1 MAFLSFNKS
10 ELVNLEYSL
19 RREIIGANKTGAYC
33 NTTVVGCNTRRYHG
47 LLAVPVDAFGGE
59 KHILLSG
66 LDESIVVNHRQ
77 FNLGIH
83 CYGDIYEP
91 RGHKYIVDFTAAPV
105 PTLTYK
111 IGETTFRKSVIL
123 APDSDQ
129 VMVKYELV
137 SSPESC
143 ELIVKPF
150 LAFRCIHRLTCENPD
165 ARTGYREIENGVSF
179 NMYEGF
185 PDLNLQLSK
194 AAEFRYAPSWY
205 KGITY
210 TDEYRRGFD
219 CREDLFVPGLF
230 SLRLRKGESVIIS
243 GSTAVEDTKGLSRKF
258 NSVVKKKGKITSNAD
273 LLKYN
278 ADLLICNRNDHKQI
292 VAGLTWL
299 GTGLLRETVV
309 ALPGLTLYAG
319 AGAKEFEEILDNL
332 IADNQERLSSR
343 TTQVEA
349 PLRIADALQQYIRF
363 GAEPKRVWKK
373 YGETMKGILESYLP
387 GRRAEVALHPNGL
400 LWAQKWRTA
409 LSWMNAYV
417 NGVPVTERAGY
428 QVETNAFW
436 YDAICFALE
445 MEASYEPRNSAFIE
459 RWSEVKRL
467 IEENF
472 ERTFWVER
480 GYLAD
485 YVDNSGQNTAVRP
498 NQLFAIALEHSPVND
513 GYKSSIMQTISNELI
528 TSRGIRTLSP
538 RNEAYRGVYEGS
550 QIERDLAYHQGC
562 AWIIPLDYYIA
573 QAFSMI
579 GPSYLKRAEYLVEGF
594 YKDIYKH
601 GVGAF
606 SELYDGDPP
615 HEPHGAISSAC
626 STAAL
631 LRVEHL
637 LNKYRTAAYGADE
650 VSEVGP
656 EGTAAGCA
664 APISETVKSETVKK
678 GRNRK

>member
-19 RREIIGANKTGAYC
+19 KREIIGSNKTGAYC
-33 NTTVVGCNTRRYHG
+33 NTSVVDCNTRRYHG

-111 IGETTFRKSVIL
+111 IGETTLRKSVIL

-129 VMVKYELV
+129 VMIKYEIV
-137 SSPESC
+137 SSPASC
-143 ELIVKPF
+143 ELILKPF
-150 LAFRCIHRLTCENPD
+150 LAFRCIHKLTRENPE
-165 ARTGYREIENGVSF
+165 ARTGYRELENGVSF

-185 PDLNLQLSK
+185 PDLNLQFSK
-194 AAEFRYAPSWY
+194 ASEFRYAPSWY

-219 CREDLFVPGLF
+219 CKEDLFVPGTF
-230 SLRLRKGESVIIS
+230 SLKLRKGESVIVS
-243 GSTAVEDTKGLSRKF
+243 GSTAVEDAKGLSRKF
-258 NSVVKKKGKITSNAD
+258 TSIVKKKGNITSNLD

-278 ADLLICNRNDHKQI
+278 ADLLICNRNGHKQI
-292 VAGLTWL
+292 DAGLTWL
-299 GTGLLRETVV
+299 ETGLLRETIV

-332 IADNQERLSSR
+332 IADNAERLYTR
-343 TTQVEA
+343 TTQIEA
-349 PLRIADALQQYIRF
+349 PLRIADDLQQYIAF
-363 GAEPKRVWKK
+363 GADAKKVWKK
-373 YGETMKGILESYLP
+373 YGPVIKGIIESYLP
-387 GRRAEVALHPNGL
+387 GHRAEVAVHPNGL
-400 LWAQKWRTA
+400 LWGQKWRTA

-417 NGVPVTERAGY
+417 NGILVTERAGY

-436 YDAICFALE
+436 YNAICFALE
-445 MEASYEPRNSAFIE
+445 MEQRFAPKNTAFIQ
-459 RWSEVKRL
+459 RWNAIKTL
-467 IEENF
+467 IDENF
-472 ERTFWVER
+472 EKTFWIPER

-485 YVDNSGQNTAVRP
+485 YVDNAGQGPAVRS
-498 NQLFAIALEHSPVND
+498 NQLYAIALEYSPVSDEN
-513 GYKSSIMQTISNELI
+513 KSSIMQTIANELI

-562 AWIIPLDYYIA
+562 AWIIPLDYYIDL
-573 QAFSMI
+573 AFRMV
-579 GPSYLKRAEYLVEGF
+579 GPSFLKRAEYLIEGF

-631 LRVEHL
+631 LRIEYL
-637 LNKYRTAAYGADE
+637 LDRYRQQTTDRKA
-650 VSEVGP
+650 
-656 EGTAAGCA
+656 
-664 APISETVKSETVKK
+664 VKIKEE
-678 GRNRK
+678 

>member
-19 RREIIGANKTGAYC
+19 KREIIGSNKTGAYC
-33 NTTVVGCNTRRYHG
+33 NTSVVDCNTRRYHG

-111 IGETTFRKSVIL
+111 IGETTLRKSVIL

-129 VMVKYELV
+129 VMIKYEIV
-137 SSPESC
+137 SSPASC
-143 ELIVKPF
+143 ELILKPF
-150 LAFRCIHRLTCENPD
+150 LAFRCIHKLTRENPE
-165 ARTGYREIENGVSF
+165 ARTGYRELENGVSF

-185 PDLNLQLSK
+185 PDLNLQFSK
-194 AAEFRYAPSWY
+194 ASEFRYAPSWY

-219 CREDLFVPGLF
+219 CKEDLFVPGTF
-230 SLRLRKGESVIIS
+230 SLKLRKGESVIVS
-243 GSTAVEDTKGLSRKF
+243 GSTAVEDAKGLSRNF
-258 NSVVKKKGKITSNAD
+258 TSIVKKQGNITSNLD

-278 ADLLICNRNDHKQI
+278 ADLLICNRNGHKQI
-292 VAGLTWL
+292 DAGLTWL
-299 GTGLLRETVV
+299 ETGLLRETIV

-332 IADNQERLSSR
+332 IADNAERLYTR
-343 TTQVEA
+343 TTQIEA
-349 PLRIADALQQYIRF
+349 PLRIADDLQQYIAF
-363 GAEPKRVWKK
+363 GADAKKVWKK
-373 YGETMKGILESYLP
+373 YGPVIKGIIESYLP
-387 GRRAEVALHPNGL
+387 GHRAEVAVHPNGL
-400 LWAQKWRTA
+400 LWGQKWRTA

-417 NGVPVTERAGY
+417 NGIPVTERAGY

-436 YDAICFALE
+436 YNAICFALE
-445 MEASYEPRNSAFIE
+445 MEQRFAPKNTAFIQ
-459 RWSEVKRL
+459 RWNAIKTL
-467 IEENF
+467 IDENF
-472 ERTFWVER
+472 EKTFWIPER

-485 YVDNSGQNTAVRP
+485 YVDNAGQGPAVRS
-498 NQLFAIALEHSPVND
+498 NQLYAIALEYSPVSDEN
-513 GYKSSIMQTISNELI
+513 KSSIMQTIANELI

-562 AWIIPLDYYIA
+562 AWIIPLDYYIDL
-573 QAFSMI
+573 AFRMV
-579 GPSYLKRAEYLVEGF
+579 GPSFLKRAEYLIEGF

-631 LRVEHL
+631 LRIEYL
-637 LNKYRTAAYGADE
+637 LDRYRQQTTDRKA
-650 VSEVGP
+650 
-656 EGTAAGCA
+656 
-664 APISETVKSETVKK
+664 VKIKEE
-678 GRNRK
+678 

>member
-19 RREIIGANKTGAYC
+19 KREIIGSNKTGAYC
-33 NTTVVGCNTRRYHG
+33 NTSVVDCNTRRYHG

-111 IGETTFRKSVIL
+111 IGETTLRKSVIL

-129 VMVKYELV
+129 VMIKYEIV
-137 SSPESC
+137 SSPASC
-143 ELIVKPF
+143 ELILKPF
-150 LAFRCIHRLTCENPD
+150 LAFRCIHRLTRENPE
-165 ARTGYREIENGVSF
+165 ARTGYRELENGVSF

-185 PDLNLQLSK
+185 PDLNLQFSK
-194 AAEFRYAPSWY
+194 ASEFRYAPSWY

-219 CREDLFVPGLF
+219 CKEDLFVPGTF
-230 SLRLRKGESVIIS
+230 SLKLRKGESVIVS
-243 GSTAVEDTKGLSRKF
+243 GSTAVEDARGLSRKF
-258 NSVVKKKGKITSNAD
+258 TSIVKKKGNITSNLD

-278 ADLLICNRNDHKQI
+278 ADLLICNRNGHKQI
-292 VAGLTWL
+292 DAGLTWL
-299 GTGLLRETVV
+299 ETGLLRETIV

-332 IADNQERLSSR
+332 IADNAERLSTR
-343 TTQVEA
+343 TTQIEA
-349 PLRIADALQQYIRF
+349 PLRIADDLQQYIAF
-363 GAEPKRVWKK
+363 GADAKKVWKK
-373 YGETMKGILESYLP
+373 YGPVVKGIIESYLP
-387 GRRAEVALHPNGL
+387 GHREEVAVHPNGL
-400 LWAQKWRTA
+400 LWCQKWRTA

-417 NGVPVTERAGY
+417 NGIPVTERAGY

-436 YDAICFALE
+436 YNAICFALE
-445 MEASYEPRNSAFIE
+445 MEQRFAPKNTAFIQ
-459 RWSEVKRL
+459 RWNAIKTL
-467 IEENF
+467 IDENF
-472 ERTFWVER
+472 EKTFWIPER

-485 YVDNSGQNTAVRP
+485 YVDNAGQGPAVRS
-498 NQLFAIALEHSPVND
+498 NQLYAIALEYSPVSDEN
-513 GYKSSIMQTISNELI
+513 KSSIMQTIANELI

-562 AWIIPLDYYIA
+562 AWIIPLDYYIDL
-573 QAFSMI
+573 AFRMV
-579 GPSYLKRAEYLVEGF
+579 GPSFLKRAEYLIEGF

-631 LRVEHL
+631 LRIEYL
-637 LNKYRTAAYGADE
+637 LDRYRQQTTDRKA
-650 VSEVGP
+650 
-656 EGTAAGCA
+656 
-664 APISETVKSETVKK
+664 VKIKEE
-678 GRNRK
+678 

>member
-19 RREIIGANKTGAYC
+19 KREIIGSNKTGAYC
-33 NTTVVGCNTRRYHG
+33 NTSVVDCNTRRYHG

-111 IGETTFRKSVIL
+111 IGETTLRKSVIL

-129 VMVKYELV
+129 VMIKYEIV
-137 SSPESC
+137 SSPASC
-143 ELIVKPF
+143 ELILKPF
-150 LAFRCIHRLTCENPD
+150 LAFRCIHRLTKENPE
-165 ARTGYREIENGVSF
+165 ARTGYRELENGVSF

-185 PDLNLQLSK
+185 PDLNLQFSK
-194 AAEFRYAPSWY
+194 ASEFRYAPSWY

-219 CREDLFVPGLF
+219 CKEDLFVPGTF
-230 SLRLRKGESVIIS
+230 SLKLRKGESVIVS
-243 GSTAVEDTKGLSRKF
+243 GSTAVEDAKGLSRKF
-258 NSVVKKKGKITSNAD
+258 TSIVKKKGNITSNLD

-278 ADLLICNRNDHKQI
+278 ADLLICNRNGHKQI
-292 VAGLTWL
+292 DAGLTWL
-299 GTGLLRETVV
+299 ETGLLRETIV

-332 IADNQERLSSR
+332 IADNQERLSTR

-349 PLRIADALQQYIRF
+349 PLRIADDLQQYIAF
-363 GAEPKRVWKK
+363 GADAKKVWKK
-373 YGETMKGILESYLP
+373 YGPVVRGIIESYLP
-387 GRRAEVALHPNGL
+387 GHRAEVAVHPNGL
-400 LWAQKWRTA
+400 LWCQKWRTA

-417 NGVPVTERAGY
+417 NGIPVTERAGY

-436 YDAICFALE
+436 YNAICFALE
-445 MEASYEPRNSAFIE
+445 MEQKFAPKNTAFIQ
-459 RWSEVKRL
+459 RWNGIKTL

-472 ERTFWVER
+472 EKTFWIPER

-485 YVDNSGQNTAVRP
+485 YVDNAGVGPAVRS
-498 NQLFAIALEHSPVND
+498 NQLYAIALEYSPVSDEN
-513 GYKSSIMQTISNELI
+513 KSSIMQTIAKELI

-550 QIERDLAYHQGC
+550 QIDRDLAYHQGC
-562 AWIIPLDYYIA
+562 AWIIPLDYYIDL
-573 QAFSMI
+573 AFRMI
-579 GPSYLKRAEYLVEGF
+579 GPSYLKRAEYLIEGF

-631 LRVEHL
+631 LRIEYL
-637 LNKYRTAAYGADE
+637 LDRYRQQTTDKKA
-650 VSEVGP
+650 
-656 EGTAAGCA
+656 
-664 APISETVKSETVKK
+664 VKIKEE
-678 GRNRK
+678 